1 MATSLDT
8 LSLSQMLDLAIGM
21 PQKGAIHFAALRK
34 LLQAVL
40 EHLDVQ
46 YLSSQEP
53 WPGQLSG
60 PSLADLAT
68 DMGKMKREMEDY
80 KKHMS
85 KVLREEIAGIKAEN
99 SRISEDMRKIQK
111 SQSHMAGNM
120 KKIQEMQDKDTT
132 LIRDLHE
139 EIDKIKTTQICM
151 EGDIKKIKESLAL
164 MKKIGEDL
172 KKLRQDAAKWKEE
185 SSKEISQQIEALR
198 QETKRDLQ
206 KMGEQ
211 QEMRNAMLEQL
222 VTETANKVNEQLG
235 GTGETTVGL
244 LEELEGENGDCSS
257 CTFNIRAHL
266 GKLLQRCEKLQEK
279 VECLESRQMAMG
291 KLKKMMRN
299 WGQLEHDHERL
310 RYMEATVVRMKG
322 DCEKLSFVS
331 GTLQKDSEQKQK
343 AIEMLFQSLEKLQKE
358 KTDEQDVLAAIDV
371 KADKAALGSK
381 VNCSQFEANMER
393 LDERM
398 QELQSRISD
407 QEQHFNTMQQQ
418 LNLVVEEKLDRLE
431 LKTFSS
437 QMEDSWS
444 RNMEELENRL
454 MRENAAGIKKQLPV
468 PFTCLSCDRMLTV
481 QVPGQSPRTLPY
493 LQPLPPSKEP
503 QHSQRR
509 PVAHGSVPGVP
520 PSSGD
525 HQSSSSTMQNNKASP
540 QRIGQ
545 PQDFLTVQKK
555 PSVTQL
561 LDRDGHISR
570 GRIDQHPMAIR
581 TQHASG
587 PAVSREHRTSTAPRH
602 ISWAPG
608 LVQPLQPR
616 QTSTAPSQLGR
627 TQRPVLDLGHLVRS
641 EKRL

>member
-85 KVLREEIAGIKAEN
+85 KLLREEIAGIKAEN
-99 SRISEDMRKIQK
+99 SRISEDMRKIQETQTMAI
-111 SQSHMAGNM
+111 SQHQEEIAKLKAAHRHTAEEM
-120 KKIQEMQDKDTT
+120 KKVQMSRDEDTT
-132 LIRDLHE
+132 LIRDLRE

-164 MKKIGEDL
+164 MKKLEEDL

-222 VTETANKVNEQLG
+222 VTETADQLNEQDR
-235 GTGETTVGL
+235 
-244 LEELEGENGDCSS
+244 ELSQ
-257 CTFNIRAHL
+257 H
-266 GKLLQRCEKLQEK
+266 
-279 VECLESRQMAMG
+279 
-291 KLKKMMRN
+291 
-299 WGQLEHDHERL
+299 
-310 RYMEATVVRMKG
+310 MEAKFLQIQR
-322 DCEKLSFVS
+322 DYEKLSFAS
-331 GTLQKDSEQKQK
+331 GMLQKDSQQKQK
-343 AIEMLFQSLEKLQKE
+343 EITMLFQSLEKLQKE
-358 KTDEQDVLAAIDV
+358 KANVQDMMAAMDM
-371 KADKAALGSK
+371 KADKAALGRK
-381 VNCSQFEANMER
+381 VDCSQFEENMEE

-398 QELQSRISD
+398 QELQSQISD
-407 QEQHFNTMQQQ
+407 QEQHWNEVQRQFSDAI
-418 LNLVVEEKLDRLE
+418 EEKLDRLE
-431 LKTFSS
+431 LKTFRKHL
-437 QMEDSWS
+437 EDSWS

-616 QTSTAPSQLGR
+616 RTSTAPSQLGR